1 MGSPRKKKK
10 KSFYHSSL
18 TTIKQSN
25 NPIKIMQE
33 ETNSII
39 FARDDLI
46 QPYSAQEISFLQR
59 RKGGGGGRG
68 GGGGFGGV
76 SSSSGGRSSS
86 SSSGGTTSGGRS
98 SSASKGFTPGSV
110 SGGRNVYGSTGGFG
124 IPNRYSITSGSF
136 VGRQAGGGTRNNVY
150 GSPYYGSGYTNGYA
164 SRGLLAGGAVGGL
177 GFPFIFWPVA
187 FGGYGGYYGS
197 RELNRDDRPGG
208 NVTQYTLTPPDSVT
222 NTSANQFALY
232 GDANSVDQI
241 FQLVKEDCGV
251 QNQLAANFTINPNQA
266 VQYYRGSSF
275 AILLNGYNNTQ
286 PNVEGDVSGN
296 TTSAVYSA
304 PPPAITTVQG
314 VDTSY
319 FDCLNSTTGKNVPL
333 VDGAFSINQNNLM
346 ILLPAVFVTMLINI
360 FS

>member
-1 MGSPRKKKK
+1 
-10 KSFYHSSL
+10 
-18 TTIKQSN
+18 
-25 NPIKIMQE
+25 MQE
-33 ETNSII
+33 EANTII
-39 FARDDLI
+39 FARDDLV

-59 RKGGGGGRG
+59 RKGGGGGGRG
-68 GGGGFGGV
+68 GGG
-76 SSSSGGRSSS
+76 SSGGRSSS
-86 SSSGGTTSGGRS
+86 SGSSTSGSSSSSGGGSSAGRSSS

-110 SGGRNVYGSTGGFG
+110 SGGRNVYGTTGGFG

-136 VGRQAGGGTRNNVY
+136 VGRQAGGGTRNSVY
-150 GSPYYGSGYTNGYA
+150 GSPYYGSGYTGGYA

-208 NVTQYTLTPPDSVT
+208 NMTQYSLTPPSTVT
-222 NTSANQFALY
+222 NTTANQFAIY
-232 GDANSVDQI
+232 GDANSVDQV
-241 FQLVKEDCGV
+241 FQDLKADCGV

-286 PNVEGDVSGN
+286 PNVDGDVSGN
-296 TTSAVYSA
+296 TTSADYSA
-304 PPPAITTVQG
+304 TPPAITTVQG
-314 VDTSY
+314 VDTNY
-319 FDCLNSTTGKNVPL
+319 FNCINSTTGNNVPL
-333 VDGAFSINQNNLM
+333 VDGALTFYQNNLM

>member
-1 MGSPRKKKK
+1 
-10 KSFYHSSL
+10 
-18 TTIKQSN
+18 
-25 NPIKIMQE
+25 MQDE
-33 ETNSII
+33 GNTII
-39 FARDDLI
+39 FARDDLS

-68 GGGGFGGV
+68 GGGGGG
-76 SSSSGGRSSS
+76 GGRSSS
-86 SSSGGTTSGGRS
+86 SSGSSSSSSSGGSSSAGRSSSSS

-110 SGGRNVYGSTGGFG
+110 SGGRSVYGSPGGFG

-136 VGRQAGGGTRNNVY
+136 AGRQAGGGTRNNVY
-150 GSPYYGSGYTNGYA
+150 GSPYYGSGYTGGYA

-208 NVTQYTLTPPDSVT
+208 NMTQYSLTPPSTVT
-222 NTSANQFALY
+222 NTTANEFALY
-232 GDANSVDQI
+232 GDANSVDQV
-241 FQLVKEDCGV
+241 FQTLKSTCGV
-251 QNQLAANFTINPNQA
+251 QDQLASNFTINPNQA

-286 PNVEGDVSGN
+286 PIVDGDVSGN
-296 TTSAVYSA
+296 TTSADYSA
-304 PPPAITTVQG
+304 TPPAITTVQG
-314 VDTSY
+314 VDTNY
-319 FDCLNSTTGKNVPL
+319 FNCLNSTTGTNVAL
-333 VDGAFSINQNNLM
+333 IDGALTFYQNNLM